1 MSDNAAT
8 KQAYDAPPRQPVPDD
23 TPPSGGAYAHL
34 VLGVLAMVY
43 VFNFIDRNI
52 LSILAEDIKADLAV
66 TDSQM
71 GFLYGTAFAVFY
83 AVFGIPLARFADVW
97 VRRSLV
103 SAGLLF
109 WSAMTA
115 LSGLARSFPALAL
128 YRIGVGIGEASA
140 SPAAYSMLADYY
152 HPRYRAT
159 VIGIY
164 SSGVYLGG
172 GIGLFLGGWI
182 LDSWTAAF
190 PDPASAPFGLKG
202 WHVAFMAVGVPGILL
217 AGVVRLLREPMR
229 GRSEGLVTPG
239 HPAPFRVLGTE
250 LAAVI
255 PPFTI
260 WSVWRHGASLW
271 LNLAAGLIVTA
282 ACWLL
287 IVWTGNVAQWLAL
300 GVAVYATV
308 SWAQGMAGRDRATF
322 EMIFRSKALMYTTL
336 AFPTIAFV
344 TYGTS
349 FWTAPFLM
357 RVHEASASDVGLY
370 VGVGNALGGLIGVV
384 SGGVLGDRLKAT
396 RVNGRLMVGMITIAL
411 TGPMVLWMLYTDSL
425 AMAYFLNFAYHIP
438 AAMWVSIAPTTANDL
453 VMPRMRAVA
462 GAWFLLMNTIIG
474 LALGPYL
481 MGRVSDLFTLAGAD
495 PATALTDA
503 IAWGQAMFLLTAVLL
518 YLAMRHLPTDEANRL
533 ERARALGEEVLTAKP
548 G

>member
-1 MSDNAAT
+1 MERPQMPAGA
-8 KQAYDAPPRQPVPDD
+8 
-23 TPPSGGAYAHL
+23 PPSGGPYAHL
-34 VLGVLAMVY
+34 VLALLVLVY

-52 LSILAEDIKADLAV
+52 LSILAEDIKADLGV
-66 TDSQM
+66 TDAEM

-103 SAGLLF
+103 SVGLLF

-115 LSGLARSFPALAL
+115 LSGLARSFPELAL

-140 SPAAYSMLADYY
+140 SPAAYSMLSDYY
-152 HPRYRAT
+152 HPRHRAT

-172 GIGLFLGGWI
+172 GVGLFLGGWI
-182 LDSWTAAF
+182 LDGWAAAY
-190 PDPASAPFGLKG
+190 PDPAAAPFGLKG
-202 WHVAFMAVGVPGILL
+202 WHVAFMAVGLPGIML
-217 AGVVRLLREPMR
+217 AGLVRLLREPMR
-229 GRSEGLVTPG
+229 GQSEGLVTPR

-250 LAAVI
+250 LAAVV
-255 PPFTI
+255 PPFTL
-260 WSVWRHGASLW
+260 WSVWRHGASVR
-271 LNLAAGLIVTA
+271 LNLAAALAVA
-282 ACWLL
+282 AAGALL
-287 IVWTGNVAQWLAL
+287 VWWTGSVAQWVALA
-300 GVAVYATV
+300 VAVYVTV

-322 EMIFRSKALMYTTL
+322 EMIFRSRALMFTTL

-357 RVHEASASDVGLY
+357 RVHGASAADVGLF
-370 VGVGNALGGLIGVV
+370 VGLGGALGGLLGVV
-384 SGGVLGDRLKAT
+384 SGGVLGDRLKAV
-396 RVNGRLMVGMITIAL
+396 RVNGRLMVGMITIVL
-411 TGPMVLWMLYTDSL
+411 TGPLVLWMLYTESL
-425 AMAYFLNFAYHIP
+425 AMAYFLNFAYHVP
-438 AAMWVSIAPTTANDL
+438 ASMWVSIAPATANDL

-481 MGRVSDLFTLAGAD
+481 MGKVSDLFTLSGVD

-503 IAWGQAMFLLTAVLL
+503 IALGQGMFLVTAVLL
-518 YLAMRHLPTDEANRL
+518 YLAMKHLPRDEADRL
-533 ERARALGEEVLTAKP
+533 ERARALGEEVVKAKAVVN
-548 G
+548 